1 MGRYMDVPLTRGA
14 SVLCYAAIETPRRAT
29 PCRWPLTRS
38 EVFSR
43 NFTSVSG
50 HKANLC
56 HH

>member
-14 SVLCYAAIETPRRAT
+14 SVLCYAAIETPRRAA

-56 HH
+56 HQ